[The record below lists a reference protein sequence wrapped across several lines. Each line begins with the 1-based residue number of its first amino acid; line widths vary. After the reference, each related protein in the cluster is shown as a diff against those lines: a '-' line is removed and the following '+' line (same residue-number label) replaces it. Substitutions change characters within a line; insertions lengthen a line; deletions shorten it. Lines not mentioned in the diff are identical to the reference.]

1 MLGTTANGRAIKPER
16 TLMLNALVNEDDI
29 RRVMDSRRFKDT
41 TEDSAEDMTVVVLEK
56 RVVML

>member
-1 MLGTTANGRAIKPER
+1 
-16 TLMLNALVNEDDI
+16 MLNALVNEDDI